1 MQIRK
6 ANLAKYRSIWDSKG
20 ARDADRSLDER
31 VALRCDAGVSAP
43 KESVALS
50 DFPTS
55 HGVFILACSF
65 FSAPQR
71 ASPATTYY
79 ILLLKKFLK

>member
-6 ANLAKYRSIWDSKG
+6 AKLAKYRSIWDSKR
-20 ARDADRSLDER
+20 ARDADRSRDER
-31 VALRCDAGVSAP
+31 VASRCDAGVSAP
-43 KESVALS
+43 KESVALR

-79 ILLLKKFLK
+79 ILLLKKFFE

>member
-1 MQIRK
+1 MRIEVVM
-6 ANLAKYRSIWDSKG
+6 S
-20 ARDADRSLDER
+20 
-31 VALRCDAGVSAP
+31 ALRCDAGVSAP
-43 KESVALS
+43 KESVVLR

-79 ILLLKKFLK
+79 ILLLKKFFK

>member
-20 ARDADRSLDER
+20 ARDADRSRDER

-43 KESVALS
+43 KESVALR

-65 FSAPQR
+65 FLS
-71 ASPATTYY
+71 SPASFACNY
-79 ILLLKKFLK
+79 LLYPAFEEVL

>member
-1 MQIRK
+1 MRIEVVM
-6 ANLAKYRSIWDSKG
+6 S
-20 ARDADRSLDER
+20 
-31 VALRCDAGVSAP
+31 ALRCDAGVSAP
-43 KESVALS
+43 KESVALG

-79 ILLLKKFLK
+79 NLLLKKFFK